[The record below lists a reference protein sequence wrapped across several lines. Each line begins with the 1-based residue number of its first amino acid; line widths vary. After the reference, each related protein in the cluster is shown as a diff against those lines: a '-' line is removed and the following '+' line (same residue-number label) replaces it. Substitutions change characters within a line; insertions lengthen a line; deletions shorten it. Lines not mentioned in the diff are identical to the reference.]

1 LSADIPDINEND
13 VDDDDDD
20 DDDDERAIQT
30 TVMLAG
36 NTGICG

>member
-1 LSADIPDINEND
+1 MSADIPDINEND
-13 VDDDDDD
+13 VDDDDD